1 MLTQGSKTATA
12 NLQVSSLTQEIAS
25 ALLRSWGYDGF
36 KAHTEAVSD
45 FYRQKRDTFERALRI
60 HLAGL
65 AEWDTPEAGMFMW
78 FKLLIADKPGEE
90 GDSLD
95 LIRNKAFEN
104 GVLALP
110 GTVFLPDGR
119 KTAYV
124 RASFSLLS
132 EDDVNEALRRL
143 RGTIL
148 EARKRNTGGAV

>member
-1 MLTQGSKTATA
+1 VA
-12 NLQVSSLTQEIAS
+12 IS
-25 ALLRSWGYDGF
+25 A
-36 KAHTEAVSD
+36 
-45 FYRQKRDTFERALRI
+45 FYRQKRDAFERALRT
-60 HLAGL
+60 HLDGL

-95 LIRNKAFEN
+95 LVRNKAFEN

-132 EDDVNEALRRL
+132 EEDVNEGLRRL
-143 RGTIL
+143 RITIL
-148 EARKRNTGGAV
+148 EARK

>member
-1 MLTQGSKTATA
+1 M
-12 NLQVSSLTQEIAS
+12 
-25 ALLRSWGYDGF
+25 LLRSWGYDGF
-36 KAHTEAVSD
+36 ITHTRTVSD
-45 FYRQKRDTFERALRI
+45 FYRKKRDAFERALRT
-60 HLAGL
+60 HLDGL
-65 AEWDTPEAGMFMW
+65 AEWITPEAGMFVW
-78 FKLLIADKPGEE
+78 FKLLISDKPGEE

-95 LIRNKAFEN
+95 LIRKKAFEN

-143 RGTIL
+143 RVTVL
-148 EARKRNTGGAV
+148 EARK

>member
-1 MLTQGSKTATA
+1 MTA
-12 NLQVSSLTQEIAS
+12 NLQVSSLTQTITS
-25 ALLRSWGYDGF
+25 VLLRSWGYDGF
-36 KAHTEAVSD
+36 KLHTEAVSS
-45 FYRQKRDTFERALRI
+45 FYRQKRDTFERALRT
-60 HLAGL
+60 HLDGL
-65 AEWDTPEAGMFMW
+65 AEWDTPEAGMFVW

-95 LIRNKAFEN
+95 LVRNKAFEN

-132 EDDVNEALRRL
+132 EEDVNEALRRL
-143 RGTIL
+143 RVTIL
-148 EARKRNTGGAV
+148 EARKQE